1 MFQLLWSLFLG
12 LATTLPGRVL
22 TALGIGV
29 VTYAAQKALADTLV
43 SSLRSSVGGLPG
55 ELLQVAQLAGF
66 IDCLEILI
74 AAVLA
79 RVVLDTMPKLGVL
92 SAGGTST

>member
-29 VTYAAQKALADTLV
+29 VTYAAQKAVVDTLIA
-43 SSLRSSVGGLPG
+43 SLRSSFVGLPADV
-55 ELLQVAQLAGF
+55 LQIAQLAGF
-66 IDCLEILI
+66 IDCFEILI
-74 AAVLA
+74 AAILA
-79 RVVLDTMPKLGVL
+79 RVALDTMPKLGVL
-92 SAGGTST
+92 SAGGSA